1 MTSERRLGQGVSSPK
16 AFARQTQVNR
26 GQGDPRCLPCFS
38 DAPCPHRSRR
48 RVQHPPPIFLDP
60 LVSTQLK
67 SLDQKSVI
75 LSIFPCLLSLRLQ
88 NITYPFPTLSPRE
101 VKGRKFYE
109 ETVACPLSQLLVLCK
124 QTR

>member
-1 MTSERRLGQGVSSPK
+1 MSSLLL
-16 AFARQTQVNR
+16 
-26 GQGDPRCLPCFS
+26 RCPLPTPIKEES
-38 DAPCPHRSRR
+38 TAPPSH
-48 RVQHPPPIFLDP
+48 FLDP